1 MRFYMKGLWD
11 LICRYKTVFSDVWKI
26 RH

>member
-11 LICRYKTVFSDVWKI
+11 LVCRYKTVFSDVWKI
-26 RH
+26 R

>member
-11 LICRYKTVFSDVWKI
+11 LICRYKTVFYDVWKI
-26 RH
+26 R

>member
-11 LICRYKTVFSDVWKI
+11 LVCRYKTVFSDVWKI

>member
-11 LICRYKTVFSDVWKI
+11 LVCRYKTVFSDVWK
-26 RH
+26 

>member
-26 RH
+26 R

>member
-11 LICRYKTVFSDVWKI
+11 LVCRYKTVFSDV
-26 RH
+26 